1 MVRSEAG
8 DRAVSVSGGRV
19 ATLGLLV
26 MMLGGCASQAA
37 PYPADWPPL
46 SSAGRDCRSVAG
58 AYAQYGDDALPAID
72 MAGHW

>member
-1 MVRSEAG
+1 
-8 DRAVSVSGGRV
+8 
-19 ATLGLLV
+19 